1 MKATEAAQQDLLAL
15 GAIDL
20 EIGRTKRAVAK
31 LLSGEQH
38 EEIRARLREIAV
50 RLIESRNQLD
60 DANLELER
68 AEADLKLVDARI
80 AKDNAA
86 LKSTSIPSVATG
98 IQHELATLAR
108 RKSELEDIELAIM
121 ERREVLEVD
130 FANITEEKASVEIEL
145 AKAESVTEQEI
156 IKLKS
161 GLALQTQD
169 RNQLISRIPSD
180 LVEAYERKLSRGAGV
195 GRLSGRECSAC
206 HIGIDA
212 VAYANI
218 TGLPKEELADCPE
231 CGAFLVRS

>member
-80 AKDNAA
+80 AKR
-86 LKSTSIPSVATG
+86 KPPSRLTW
-98 IQHELATLAR
+98 LR
-108 RKSELEDIELAIM
+108 
-121 ERREVLEVD
+121 
-130 FANITEEKASVEIEL
+130 
-145 AKAESVTEQEI
+145 
-156 IKLKS
+156 
-161 GLALQTQD
+161 
-169 RNQLISRIPSD
+169 
-180 LVEAYERKLSRGAGV
+180 LSR
-195 GRLSGRECSAC
+195 
-206 HIGIDA
+206 
-212 VAYANI
+212 
-218 TGLPKEELADCPE
+218 
-231 CGAFLVRS
+231 